1 MRGPALKAR
10 ETLRKLGW
18 FETTLTVLGYGAY
31 LLVGCFVIIALRLI
45 LTVDEPEPGFPAGEG
60 FIKFLK
66 GFGGVFFLISAVI
79 SFILGQWFLDQ
90 RLTDERQTVT
100 AKYEASRI
108 ATRLA
113 QEPEFQTAGTWEWR
127 QQAAYQLEPE
137 LKEYA
142 LSEDWVDRRFA
153 AQTIKEAWEIYCK
166 QTESTSSE
174 GASRPTVI

>member
-1 MRGPALKAR
+1 MRAVTLKAR

-31 LLVGCFVIIALRLI
+31 LLAAGLVILSIRLI
-45 LTVDEPEPGFPAGEG
+45 LTVDEPEPGFPAGAG

-66 GFGGVFFLISAVI
+66 GFGGVFFLVSAAIAFV
-79 SFILGQWFLDQ
+79 LGRWSLEQ
-90 RLTDERQTVT
+90 RLHDERQTVA

-113 QEPEFQTAGTWEWR
+113 QEPEFQTAGSWEWR
-127 QQAAYQLEPE
+127 QQTAYQLAPE

-142 LSEDWVDRRFA
+142 LSEEWAERRFA

-166 QTESTSSE
+166 QVE
-174 GASRPTVI
+174 GAG